1 MRELLAICLLEV
13 APPIVERLVGGGP
26 VQIRLS
32 GFFGAGRELILLVYL
47 VTVRAVKRVLHQ
59 SRDLVDTEQCL
70 GLVPG
75 DVPTARVFLQGLVCM
90 QPRSKPGEIFLRVQH
105 LNLEIKAVR

>member
-1 MRELLAICLLEV
+1 MRRAATRKEGFWCKFGFLDFLA
-13 APPIVERLVGGGP
+13 PVG
-26 VQIRLS
+26 
-32 GFFGAGRELILLVYL
+32 ELIFLVYF
-47 VTVRAVKRVLHQ
+47 VTVRAVKRGLHQ

-90 QPRSKPGEIFLRVQH
+90 QPRPKPGEIFLRV
-105 LNLEIKAVR
+105 